1 MKVVRNK
8 ETGLWEVW
16 EHSHDEID
24 GTPIYNIV
32 DFNSRTKANNY
43 VKRKKGEER
52 FRVIIAGGRTFID
65 FELMCSKCDAILKN
79 KKNVE
84 VVSGTA
90 RGADDLGERYAVER
104 CYDIKQFPADWD
116 KYGKSAGYKRN
127 KQMAEYGDALIAFW
141 DGISKG
147 TKHMIDLAKENNLPV
162 RIIKY

>member
-16 EHSHDEID
+16 EYLCEDEH
-24 GTPIYNIV
+24 GNPSYNIV

-84 VVSGTA
+84 IVSGTA
-90 RGADDLGERYAVER
+90 KGADTLGEEYAIKK
-104 CYDIKQFPADWD
+104 CYDIKQFPADW
-116 KYGKSAGYKRN
+116 KKHGRSAGYKRN